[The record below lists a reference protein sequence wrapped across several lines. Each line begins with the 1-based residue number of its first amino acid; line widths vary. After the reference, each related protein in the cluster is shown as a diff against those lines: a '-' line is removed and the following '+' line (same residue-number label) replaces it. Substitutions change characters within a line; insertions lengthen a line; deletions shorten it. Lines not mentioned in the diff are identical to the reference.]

1 MDQPR
6 QIHQKRLGRGLS
18 SLISSTRFDTA
29 TTDAVTAESPHSNAG
44 LRNIPLRLVSPNPLQ
59 PRKNFDEARLAALA
73 NSLKRSGVLQPIVV
87 RQKDDHYELVA
98 GERRLRA
105 AQMAGLESLPA
116 IIRTADDA
124 TMLEL
129 ALVENL
135 QREDLNAVDRAKA
148 YLEMATRFGLNH
160 DEIGA
165 KVGEDRTTVAN
176 YIRLL
181 DLANEILDMVAD
193 GRLSMGHARSL
204 LAVGNPH
211 TRISLA
217 EQAVRDGWSVRTMEE
232 RVRGGGQNKTETSP
246 AAPARPV
253 ISDLE
258 SRISA
263 AMGLRVRIVER
274 RGKHRGRVIVDYHTL
289 DDFERIVARLGLADE

>member
-6 QIHQKRLGRGLS
+6 HINQKRLGRGLS
-18 SLISSTRFDTA
+18 SLISSTRSDPAPMDAGA
-29 TTDAVTAESPHSNAG
+29 TQSSHANAG
-44 LRNIPLRLVSPNPLQ
+44 LRMIPLRLVAPNPLQ
-59 PRKNFDEARLAALA
+59 PRKSFNEARLAALA
-73 NSLKRSGVLQPIVV
+73 ESLKRSGVLQPIVV
-87 RQKDDHYELVA
+87 RQKGDHYELVA
-98 GERRLRA
+98 GERRFRA
-105 AQMAGLESLPA
+105 AEIAGLESLPA
-116 IIRTADDA
+116 IIREADDA

-148 YLEMATRFGLNH
+148 YLEMTTRFGLNN

-165 KVGEDRTTVAN
+165 RVGEDRTTVAN
-176 YIRLL
+176 YVRLL
-181 DLANEILDMVAD
+181 DLSNEILDMVAD

-204 LAVGNPH
+204 LAIGSPR
-211 TRISLA
+211 TRLSLA

-232 RVRGGGQNKTETSP
+232 RVRGGRQNKTETSP
-246 AAPARPV
+246 AVPVRPV

-263 AMGLRVRIVER
+263 SLGLRVRIVER